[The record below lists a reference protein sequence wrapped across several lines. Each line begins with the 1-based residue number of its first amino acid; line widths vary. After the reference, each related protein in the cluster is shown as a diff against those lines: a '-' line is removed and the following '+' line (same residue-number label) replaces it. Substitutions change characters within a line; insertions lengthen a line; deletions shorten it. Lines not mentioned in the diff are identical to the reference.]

1 MYMKAN
7 LNHFEWSLQNSSICA
22 LEILASFPENFYH
35 QLPFLKLKYS
45 LWVFPQYK
53 LKAQIFFFLESLP
66 GDIHFLPIINMY
78 SLLTLSSSPSLLF
91 SSLLQSNVSTD
102 LFVSMAH
109 FLTWQFQPSLSRG
122 NFQTPTR
129 GSCLAPGT
137 FLGNTG
143 RQMLSLILETGSYI

>member
-91 SSLLQSNVSTD
+91 SSLLHSNVSTD

-109 FLTWQFQPSLSRG
+109 VLTWQFQPSLSIG